1 MPRIT
6 GAANFSELRTPIAPG
21 IGDAVTSR
29 PPATANFFVDSV
41 DKPQGQQSGDFLIT
55 KNGESLFNGFFNRLT
70 VAEVVL
76 DWGIPNVSPYW
87 DNAQIR
93 IQNTF
98 TGNTATLNLLQGF
111 FTARQVL
118 ETIVAQANAAFTILG
133 DPLQFTLS
141 LVNGTLGLVSTG
153 VGNDPFQIINDSPTQ
168 NLARQLFAS
177 SQLGTIAVPNPAPL
191 GPSGFPTLFSSSP
204 RVLGT
209 TYVDII
215 SQQLTY
221 NQELKDNTSADIRRD
236 VLYRWYLAH
245 DNVPPVY
252 DQFLVELPAG
262 TGGAPAVQV
271 LYPTNY
277 PIIQG
282 YTQFVARRTPPVPKQ
297 IRWSPEQPIGQVSFQ
312 CYDDKGRLI
321 NTANFAPDPSLA
333 EEGANFQFQLSLL
346 LSED

>member
-1 MPRIT
+1 
-6 GAANFSELRTPIAPG
+6 
-21 IGDAVTSR
+21 
-29 PPATANFFVDSV
+29 VDSE
-41 DKPQGQQSGDFLIT
+41 DKPEGQQSGNFLIT

-70 VAEVVL
+70 VNEVVM
-76 DWGIPNVSPYW
+76 DWGLPNVSPYW
-87 DNAQIR
+87 HNAQIR

-111 FTARQVL
+111 FTTRQVL

-153 VGNDPFQIINDSPTQ
+153 AGNDPFQIINDTPTQ
-168 NLARQLFAS
+168 KLARQLFAT
-177 SQLGTIAVPNPAPL
+177 SQLGTIATPNPAPL
-191 GPSGFPTLFSSSP
+191 GPSGFPTLFASSP

-209 TYVDII
+209 TYVDIV

-221 NQELKDNTSADIRRD
+221 NQELKDNTTADIRRD
-236 VLYRWYLAH
+236 VLYRWYLAN

-252 DQFLVELPAG
+252 DQFLVELPVGA
-262 TGGAPAVQV
+262 GGAPAVQM

-277 PIIQG
+277 PVLQG
-282 YTQFVARRTPPVPKQ
+282 YTPFVCRRTPPFPKQ

-312 CYDDKGRLI
+312 CYDDVGRLI

-333 EEGANFQFQLSLL
+333 EEGANFQFQMSLL

>member
-1 MPRIT
+1 MPRTT
-6 GAANFSELRTPIAPG
+6 GLANFTDLRTPAGPG
-21 IGDAVTSR
+21 VLDAVTTR
-29 PPATANFFVDSV
+29 PSATANFFVDSE
-41 DKPQGQQSGDFLIT
+41 DKPSAQQSGDFLIS
-55 KNGESLFNGFFNRLT
+55 KNGEALFNGFFNRLT
-70 VAEVVL
+70 VQEIVM

-87 DNAQIR
+87 NNAQIR

-98 TGNTATLNLLQGF
+98 TGTTATLNFLQGF
-111 FTARQVL
+111 FTARQML
-118 ETIVAQANAAFTILG
+118 ETVVAQANAAFTSLG
-133 DPLQFTLS
+133 DPLQLTLS

-153 VGNDPFQIINDSPTQ
+153 VGNDPFQVINDTPNQ
-168 NLARQLFAS
+168 LLARQLFATA
-177 SQLGTIAVPNPAPL
+177 QLGSIAVPNPAPV
-191 GPSGFPTLFSSSP
+191 GPSGFPTLFCSSP
-204 RVLGT
+204 RILGT
-209 TYVDII
+209 TYIDIV
-215 SQQLTY
+215 SSQLTY
-221 NQELKDNTSADIRRD
+221 NQELKDNTSANIRRD

-262 TGGAPAVQV
+262 AGGAPAVQT

-312 CYDDKGRLI
+312 CYDDQGRLI
-321 NTANFAPDPSLA
+321 NTANFAPAGIA
-333 EEGANFQFQLSLL
+333 EEGANFQFQMSLL

>member
-1 MPRIT
+1 MT

-21 IGDAVTSR
+21 VGDAVTTR

-41 DKPQGQQSGDFLIT
+41 DKPEGQQSGDFLIT
-55 KNGESLFNGFFNRLT
+55 KNGESLFNGFFNRLA

-87 DNAQIR
+87 NNAQIR
-93 IQNTF
+93 IRNMF
-98 TGNTATLNLLQGF
+98 TNNLATVNVAQGF
-111 FTARQVL
+111 YTAQQIL
-118 ETIVAQANAAFTILG
+118 ETVVAQANAAFAVLL
-133 DPLQFTLS
+133 DPMVLRLDYISGS
-141 LVNGTLGLVSTG
+141 LALVSVG
-153 VGNDPFQIINDSPTQ
+153 AGNDVFQVLDDTPAQ
-168 NLARQLFAS
+168 LLARQLFAS
-177 SQLGTIAVPNPAPL
+177 AQLDANAPV
-191 GPSGFPTLFSSSP
+191 GPTGFPTLICSSP
-204 RVLGT
+204 RILGT
-209 TYVDII
+209 TYVDIV
-215 SQQLTY
+215 STQLTY
-221 NQELKDNTSADIRRD
+221 NQELKDNTSSSIRRD

-252 DQFLVELPAG
+252 DQFLIEFPAG
-262 TGGAPAVQV
+262 GGGAPAVQL

-277 PIIQG
+277 PILQG
-282 YTQFVARRTPPVPKQ
+282 YTPFVCRRTPPMPKQ

-321 NTANFAPDPSLA
+321 NTANFDPNIA